1 MNAFRQTD
9 MSRHE
14 YLLAAWKRALFV
26 ILGTLLTGGG
36 IFFGFG
42 TPSSTNATISVVSTM
57 FFLFGGIY
65 TIAYALLARVV
76 IEGSRIQVRGAF
88 REQSADLTDID
99 GYRTVSS
106 RNGTYTQLCLKHGQG
121 SISLSNSFETDGDY
135 RAWFHQLTDLDKRDR
150 DLMLDE
156 IAREEAL
163 GSSPNERLGTL
174 STARNWSVAILV
186 VTIAVAVA
194 LNFADP
200 DLRIPAAIA
209 LALAPIAV
217 LILIR
222 RAPLLYTVMKPRSDP
237 RADLGMILIVAGFG
251 LLTRERG
258 VHLVA
263 QQPILMIA
271 VAITLA
277 YTAGLYSSI
286 QSGNA
291 FIGRLIGL
299 LFFIGIYSH
308 GLVVLANSLPD
319 QSQATSFTTSV
330 IGKHVSHGG
339 RSTSY
344 VLELAPSGPLR
355 DRSNLSVSSREYAHT
370 TIGDQVC
377 LLLHQGTL
385 GSQWYERIA
394 CSTSRYS
401 SRQQ

>member
-42 TPSSTNATISVVSTM
+42 CSSGPNATVSLVSAL
-57 FFLFGGIY
+57 FFLVGGIY

-88 REQSADLTDID
+88 REQSADLTDIE

-106 RNGTYTQLCLKHGQG
+106 RNGTYTQLCLKHGLG
-121 SISLSNSFETDGDY
+121 TISLSKSFETDGDY
-135 RAWFHQLTDLDKRDR
+135 SAWFHQLTDLDKRDR

-163 GSSPNERLGTL
+163 GSSPNERLSAL
-174 STARNWSVAILV
+174 SIAKTWSVAILV
-186 VTIAVAVA
+186 ATIAVAVA

-200 DLRIPAAIA
+200 DLWIPAAIA
-209 LALAPIAV
+209 LALAPIVV

-251 LLTRERG
+251 LLIRERG

-263 QQPILMIA
+263 QPPILLIA
-271 VAITLA
+271 VVIALV

-299 LFFIGIYSH
+299 LFFIGVYGH
-308 GLVVLANSLPD
+308 GLAVLADSLPD
-319 QSQATSFTTSV
+319 HSQPQSFTTSV
-330 IGKHVSHGG
+330 VEKHVSRGG

-344 VLELAPSGPLR
+344 VLELAPWGPLQER
-355 DRSNLSVSSREYAHT
+355 NSLNVSSREYAHT
-370 TIGDQVC
+370 GIGDQVC
-377 LLLHQGTL
+377 LLLHPGAL
-385 GSQWYERIA
+385 DSQWYERIT

-401 SRQQ
+401 SW